1 MFYDR
6 FYKLCQAAG
15 VTPSKVAEALNL
27 NKSTVYMWKKQGTT
41 PNADTVQKIARYFGA
56 TADYLLERDDFPY
69 PDLSGQ
75 TMTFQ
80 RFTEVDDKLME
91 LGGFTAL
98 AEFNFLSEED
108 KAEALKDIQKFVE
121 FTLSKYKKKDGE
133 S

>member
-15 VTPSKVAEALNL
+15 VTPSKVAEALSL

-56 TADYLLERDDFPY
+56 TADYLLERDNFPF

-75 TMTFQ
+75 TMS
-80 RFTEVDDKLME
+80 
-91 LGGFTAL
+91 FTATTPEEK
-98 AEFNFLSEED
+98 ANLSALFGRFEHLTNED
-108 KAEALKDIQKFVE
+108 KELLISMAKQLNNAR
-121 FTLSKYKKKDGE
+121 KDGE
-133 S
+133 